1 MELDPETGETRPI
14 IEPENKSEENL
25 PTLNKKDRKYKHKNF
40 KNFIWILFDFEEFRF
55 LDISIENTK
64 RRFLWIG
71 WFQTF
76 LTKN

>member
-25 PTLNKKDRKYKHKNF
+25 PTLNKKDRKYKQKNLKF
-40 KNFIWILFDFEEFRF
+40 LFEFLFDSDEFRF

-64 RRFLWIG
+64 MRYLWIG
-71 WFQTF
+71 
-76 LTKN
+76 